1 MANETPTASDASLLS
16 EEVNTK
22 FHALMDELENT
33 RDPNLR
39 DRILEQLAQLTFGC

>member
-1 MANETPTASDASLLS
+1 MAKETPTAPEAVLLS
-16 EEVNTK
+16 DEEKAK

-33 RDPNLR
+33 RDPEQR